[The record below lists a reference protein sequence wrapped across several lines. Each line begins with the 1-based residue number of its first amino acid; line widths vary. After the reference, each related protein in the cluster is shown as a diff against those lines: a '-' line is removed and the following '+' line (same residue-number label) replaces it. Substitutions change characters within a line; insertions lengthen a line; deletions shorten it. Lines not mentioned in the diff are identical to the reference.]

1 MLTTKTFFALCLTL
15 TSCCACVILLE
26 KITKESKNSTTLIT
40 FAAYLSIIIQG
51 LILKPHFLTNNKIPV
66 KHYIFITLLF
76 FSTNLLN
83 NLALDYNVDM
93 PTLLIFRSG
102 SLLANMVVSI
112 IAFRRSYPVSKY
124 IAVVMVT
131 GGIILATMASAELKQ
146 KGDVSSEGMATWFIG
161 IAMLTYS
168 LFGSAVMGVFQEK
181 LFIKFGKHQEETLFY
196 THILG
201 LAAFGFNYKQ
211 ILVSV
216 IDFNTSAPLVIL
228 EAASVP
234 RLWVMLSFNVLLQNV
249 CIKCIYYLLS
259 EWSSLAVTLVT
270 TLRKFLSLLLSIY
283 LFSNPFTVVHWMGTG
298 LVFAGSALFSGLIPL
313 PGGEKEKSS

>member
-1 MLTTKTFFALCLTL
+1 MLTTKTFLALCTTL
-15 TSCCACVILLE
+15 SSCCACVILLE
-26 KITKESKNSTTLIT
+26 KITKEAKNSTTLIT
-40 FAAYLSIIIQG
+40 FAAYISIVIQG
-51 LILKPHFLTNNKIPV
+51 LVLNPRFLTNNKIPL

-124 IAVVMVT
+124 IAVIMVT
-131 GGIILATMASAELKQ
+131 GGIILATLASADLKQ
-146 KGDVSSEGMATWFIG
+146 KGDESSEGMMTWFIG
-161 IAMLTYS
+161 IGMLTYS

-201 LAAFGFNYKQ
+201 LAAFGFSYKQ
-211 ILVSV
+211 ILSSV
-216 IDFNTSAPLVIL
+216 IDFNSSAPLVML
-228 EAASVP
+228 QAVSVP
-234 RLWVMLSFNVLLQNV
+234 RLWVMLSFNVLLQNI
-249 CIKCIYYLLS
+249 CIKSIYYLLS

-283 LFSNPFTVVHWMGTG
+283 LFSNPFTLVHWMGTG
-298 LVFAGSALFSGLIPL
+298 LVFTGSALFSGLIPL
-313 PGGEKEKSS
+313 PGGKDKTS